1 MGIEGEI
8 DFIDD
13 SFIQHLVRVQK
24 EQIDDALCK
33 FLENN
38 GYKIDKPYNIN
49 QLEEI
54 RLELAKQDK
63 FVNFIDYTEYEKDC
77 TKAYHYVIPFFD
89 RISNPLDENY
99 KQQLIEKFKKYHK
112 GENDG

>member
-1 MGIEGEI
+1 MGFAGELEFIE
-8 DFIDD
+8 DT
-13 SFIQHLVRVQK
+13 FIQKLVKAQQ

-33 FLENN
+33 FLEDN
-38 GYKIDKPYNIN
+38 GYKIEKPYNTR

-54 RLELAKQDK
+54 RIDLEKQDK
-63 FVNFIDYTEYEKDC
+63 FLNFINYTEYEKDC

-89 RISNPLDENY
+89 RISNPLDEDY

>member
-1 MGIEGEI
+1 MGFEGELE
-8 DFIDD
+8 FIEDT
-13 SFIQHLVRVQK
+13 FIQNLVKAQQ

-33 FLENN
+33 FLEDN
-38 GYKIDKPYNIN
+38 GYKIEKPYNPR

-54 RLELAKQDK
+54 RIDLEKQDK
-63 FVNFIDYTEYEKDC
+63 FLNFINYTEYEKDC

-89 RISNPLDENY
+89 RISNPLDEDY